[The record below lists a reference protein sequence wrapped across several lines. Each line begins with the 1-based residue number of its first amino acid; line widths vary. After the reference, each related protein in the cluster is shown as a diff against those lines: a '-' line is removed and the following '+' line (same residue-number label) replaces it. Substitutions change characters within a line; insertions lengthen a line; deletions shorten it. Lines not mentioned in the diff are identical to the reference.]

1 MRKLF
6 VIYNN
11 INNLIKIIDRKYLKM
26 NNKLKGKER
35 FYYLTNKEGYQVLEE
50 YINRKTKKFLRI

>member
-1 MRKLF
+1 
-6 VIYNN
+6 
-11 INNLIKIIDRKYLKM
+11 M

-50 YINRKTKKFLRI
+50 YINKKTKKFLRI